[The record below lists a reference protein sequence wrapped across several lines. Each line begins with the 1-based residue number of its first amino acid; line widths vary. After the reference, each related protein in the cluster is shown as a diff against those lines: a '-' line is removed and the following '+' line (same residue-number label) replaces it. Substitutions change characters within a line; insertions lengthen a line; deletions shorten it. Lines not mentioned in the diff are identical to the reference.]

1 MSKTLLEK
9 MIVDETKNLSVD
21 ILIEILDFVQFLK
34 AKRLGSQRNKSLKM
48 RVKDELSGLNAMS
61 LVHLEE
67 EFADYREQFPHES

>member
-21 ILIEILDFVQFLK
+21 ILNEILDFVQFLK
-34 AKRLGSQRNKSLKM
+34 AKRLGSQRNNSLKI
-48 RVKDELSGLNAMS
+48 RVKDELSGLNAVS

-67 EFADYREQFPHES
+67 EFANYREQYPYES